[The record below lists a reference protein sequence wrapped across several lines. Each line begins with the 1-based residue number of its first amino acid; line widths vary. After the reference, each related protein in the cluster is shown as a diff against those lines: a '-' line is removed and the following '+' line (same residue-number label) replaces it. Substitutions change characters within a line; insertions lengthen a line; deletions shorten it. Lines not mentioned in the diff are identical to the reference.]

1 MQYYHGIETI
11 VLQCDSKGLNKKEK
25 YLLKKMDGTYSTST
39 NIEICLL
46 KVHIKKY
53 IIDGQ
58 EKFICTP
65 SANNSDSECFEI
77 QFDDI
82 VEFKGVSFVSAK
94 TILSY
99 LYRANLEGG
108 IADKIKY
115 YFQYY

>member
-11 VLQCDSKGLNKKEK
+11 VLQCDKKGQKKNEQ
-25 YLLKKMDGTYSTST
+25 YLLKKLDGSYSTEK
-39 NIEICLL
+39 NIETCLL
-46 KVHIKKY
+46 KVYIKKY
-53 IIDGQ
+53 IIDGK

-65 SANNSDSECFEI
+65 SADNSNAECFEI
-77 QFDDI
+77 QFEDI
-82 VEFKGVSFVSAK
+82 VELKGVNFVSAK

-108 IADKIKY
+108 MADKIKY

>member
-1 MQYYHGIETI
+1 MQYYHGIESI
-11 VLQCDSKGLNKKEK
+11 VFQCDSKGQNKNEK

-65 SANNSDSECFEI
+65 SADYSECFEI
-77 QFDDI
+77 QFNDI

-99 LYRANLEGG
+99 LYKANLEGG
-108 IADKIKY
+108 MADKIKY

>member
-11 VLQCDSKGLNKKEK
+11 VFQCDSKGLNKNEK

-82 VEFKGVSFVSAK
+82 VEFKGVNFVSAK

-108 IADKIKY
+108 MADKIKY